1 MSSLPEVVQGM
12 GPTSVVFHGSLIS
25 RLRMPWNFTTA
36 LKRGMQT
43 FLPLA
48 QCQNQSAK
56 ERSNRIV
63 VERNRI
69 ERAASLYHAQ
79 HIDENLRTLATMV
92 SDQPTVSSYFSSKRL
107 FKPAALKRN
116 NFR

>member
-92 SDQPTVSSYFSSKRL
+92 SDQV
-107 FKPAALKRN
+107 
-116 NFR
+116 